1 MSQRVE
7 KKLLIKNKLGLHAR
21 AATKLVTLVNRFD
34 AEVLI
39 EHQGKSASA
48 ASVMG
53 LLMLETCM
61 GQEISVV
68 SEGDEAQEA
77 MNAVEALINDR
88 FDENE

>member
-1 MSQRVE
+1 MTQRIE

-21 AATKLVTLVNRFD
+21 AATKLVMLVNKFD
-34 AEVLI
+34 AEVMI

-53 LLMLETCM
+53 LLMMETCM
-61 GQEISVV
+61 GQEIQVV
-68 SEGDEAQEA
+68 AEGDEAQQA
-77 MNAVEALINDR
+77 LDAVESLINDR

>member
-7 KKLLIKNKLGLHAR
+7 KKLFIKNKLGLHAR
-21 AATKLVTLVNRFD
+21 AATKLVMLVNKFD

-61 GQEISVV
+61 GQEITVI
-68 SEGDEAQEA
+68 SEGDEAELA
-77 MNAVEALINDR
+77 MNAVEALINDK
-88 FDENE
+88 FDEGE

>member
-1 MSQRVE
+1 MTQRIE

-21 AATKLVTLVNRFD
+21 AATKLVTLVNKFD

-88 FDENE
+88 FEESE